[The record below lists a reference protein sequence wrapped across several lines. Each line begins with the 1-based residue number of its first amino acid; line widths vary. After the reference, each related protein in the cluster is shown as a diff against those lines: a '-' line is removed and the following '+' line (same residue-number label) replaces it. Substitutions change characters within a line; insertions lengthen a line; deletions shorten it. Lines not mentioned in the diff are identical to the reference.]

1 MKRERALQVVLILV
15 GLFYFA
21 WIYFLFGALWH
32 SSWLNG
38 YDEYHEAYPMFLS
51 LNMVLG
57 AFLLL
62 AVKQPAKHRSL
73 IAYGAWSSLAHAFTM
88 AIQTAEAWARGI
100 HRNPWDIVI
109 IGMIG
114 VALLALLPGKQPAPA
129 RPAPITEP
137 RFAERS

>member
-1 MKRERALQVVLILV
+1 MIRERALKVVLVIV
-15 GLFYFA
+15 GLFYFT

-32 SSWLNG
+32 SRWLQQNQ
-38 YDEYHEAYPMFLS
+38 EAWPMFLS

-62 AVKQPAKHRSL
+62 AAKQPAKHRSL

-88 AIQTAEAWARGI
+88 AIQTAEAWAHEI

-109 IGMIG
+109 VGTIG

-129 RPAPITEP
+129 RPAPISKAQ
-137 RFAERS
+137 FAEC

>member
-1 MKRERALQVVLILV
+1 MENGMKRERALQVVLVLV
-15 GLFYFA
+15 GLFYFG

-32 SSWLNG
+32 STWLKENQ
-38 YDEYHEAYPMFLS
+38 EAWPMFLS

-62 AVKQPAKHRSL
+62 AVKEPAKHRSL

-88 AIQTAEAWARGI
+88 AIQTTEAWEHGI
-100 HRNPWDIVI
+100 HRSPWDIVI
-109 IGMIG
+109 VGMIG
-114 VALLALLPGKQPAPA
+114 VALLAVLPRKQPAPA

-137 RFAERS
+137 RSAER

>member
-1 MKRERALQVVLILV
+1 MKRERALQVVLVLV

-88 AIQTAEAWARGI
+88 AIQTAEASAHGM
-100 HRNPWDIVI
+100 HRNDSPWDIVVF
-109 IGMIG
+109 GVIG
-114 VALLALLPGKQPAPA
+114 VALLALLPAKQPALA
-129 RPAPITEP
+129 GAPIGAP
-137 RFAERS
+137 RFAER

>member
-1 MKRERALQVVLILV
+1 MKRERALQVVLVLV

-32 SSWLNG
+32 SRWLQENQ
-38 YDEYHEAYPMFLS
+38 EAWPMFLS

-62 AVKQPAKHRSL
+62 AAKQPAKHRSL

-88 AIQTAEAWARGI
+88 TIQSAEAWAHGI
-100 HRNPWDIVI
+100 HRKDSPQDIVI
-109 IGMIG
+109 IGVVG
-114 VALLALLPGKQPAPA
+114 VALPASGA
-129 RPAPITEP
+129 RDDIGP
-137 RFAERS
+137 